1 MSGKKDEHEW
11 VIKDNLFHRRVSD
24 IRNQVTWD
32 FEQTQKAVDLLQS
45 GNALGHNQQQGRE
58 LTEEEIEAIAFFDAL
73 TPNFKFAY
81 MLRVLRRELKRAKR
95 YGRPLSVLLV
105 AFDGAMA
112 IESRHGALAQDE
124 VLRSAG
130 ATLNSLVRNDVDLVG
145 RYLNERFV
153 IVAPETAGK
162 GAAILAERIR
172 KKFESTVFKIH
183 WHEVHLTTSIGIA
196 YYPGHGDDAEELIV
210 QADMATEF
218 IERRGG
224 NGIAYAPEQPQQA
237 GT

>member
-1 MSGKKDEHEW
+1 MSGKKDDHEW

-32 FEQTQKAVDLLQS
+32 FEQTEKAVDLLQS
-45 GNALGHNQQQGRE
+45 GGLFGNNQQQTRE
-58 LTEEEIEAIAFFDAL
+58 LTEEEIEAIAFFDPL

-81 MLRVLRRELKRAKR
+81 ILRVLRRELKRAKR
-95 YGRPLSVLLV
+95 YGRPLSVLVV
-105 AFDGAMA
+105 AFDGAMS
-112 IESRHGALAQDE
+112 IEGRHGGIAQDE

-153 IVAPETAGK
+153 VIAPETPGK

-172 KKFESTVFKIH
+172 KKFESLVFKIQ
-183 WHEVHLTTSIGIA
+183 WHEILLTTSIGIA
-196 YYPGHGDDAEELIV
+196 YFPGHGADPEELIV

-218 IERRGG
+218 IEKRGG
-224 NGIAYAPEQPQQA
+224 NGIAYAPEQPQQVP
-237 GT
+237 